1 MSVNEWHVYV
11 LKDPFKK
18 QAVVSYSSYTLKK
31 EPEMNIHVNN
41 VFKRTSRVII
51 DYPMQKVSGETPQCS
66 LSIHTEL
73 LHSGCG
79 LVAIL

>member
-41 VFKRTSRVII
+41 MCLKELQES
-51 DYPMQKVSGETPQCS
+51 S
-66 LSIHTEL
+66 LTTLCRKWVERPLS
-73 LHSGCG
+73 
-79 LVAIL
+79 VP